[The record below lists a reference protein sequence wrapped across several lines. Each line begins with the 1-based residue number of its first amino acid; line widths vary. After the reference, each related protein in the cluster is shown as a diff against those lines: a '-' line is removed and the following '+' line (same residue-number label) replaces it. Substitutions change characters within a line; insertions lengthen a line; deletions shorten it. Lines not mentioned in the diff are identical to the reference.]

1 MSIFRLLQFS
11 LVIAAG
17 VATLAAQSS
26 SDKIPAAIQSPD
38 SSQVDSWA
46 RTDLLAPNLNAGL
59 NPPNPLD
66 RILIGDYRPQL
77 SQFSTPHRWLHVDPD
92 WQPQADNVCLKI
104 RTYKV
109 ARDGPHSDSTHPTG
123 YNMHSCG
130 ALPDAH
136 RGVRTFFAHA
146 VRPDLFAESLRPLLP
161 HNATDAASL

>member
-1 MSIFRLLQFS
+1 MSVFRLLHFS

-123 YNMHSCG
+123 YTTCTPAARFQMH
-130 ALPDAH
+130 
-136 RGVRTFFAHA
+136 TA
-146 VRPDLFAESLRPLLP
+146 VLELSSPTP
-161 HNATDAASL
+161 